1 MTEVFKKLKIASAI
15 QIVGQDYLKINISGR
30 DAGVVK
36 LVDARDSKSRG
47 LRPVSVRVRPPAPVL
62 SGVLPFLPIFAAA
75 LDSLYLP
82 VNTLYPPFLS
92 LYFVRGDRQEVIGII
107 VYH

>member
-1 MTEVFKKLKIASAI
+1 
-15 QIVGQDYLKINISGR
+15 
-30 DAGVVK
+30 
-36 LVDARDSKSRG
+36 
-47 LRPVSVRVRPPAPVL
+47 
-62 SGVLPFLPIFAAA
+62 LPFLPIFAAA